1 MVMDNSTFVSIHV
14 TIPFL
19 FIPHLHL
26 LGLCRDYIVGNA
38 DPFVVY
44 YVKFQCKLLY
54 LGNGVCKSER
64 KDNAENNN
72 IMVTNTLAN
81 Q

>member
-1 MVMDNSTFVSIHV
+1 MDNSTFVSIHV
-14 TIPFL
+14 TIPFMC
-19 FIPHLHL
+19 IPQSYL

-38 DPFVVY
+38 DRFVVY

-54 LGNGVCKSER
+54 LGNGACKSER
-64 KDNAENNN
+64 KDNAENNT